1 MNSSEQVRRIYTILD
16 AHYPGELGFLRYRS
30 PFELLIAV
38 ILSAQTTDR
47 QVNAVTPELFRQFPT
62 PAMLAAAEADEVA
75 DIIRSTGYFR
85 VKSRN
90 SIQAA
95 RVIHEE
101 FADAVP
107 DEMELLLK
115 IPGVGRKSANVIL
128 GAVFDKPAIIVDT
141 HFARVVRRLGLT
153 RAGSPAVIER
163 EVSELVAPGRQYRF
177 SMLINNHGR
186 VSCQARSP
194 DRRSCPL
201 RQLCPR
207 VGIS

>member
-1 MNSSEQVRRIYTILD
+1 MNSSDQVLRIYTILD

-62 PAMLAAAEADEVA
+62 PAMLAAAEVDEVA

-85 VKSRN
+85 MKSRN

-101 FADAVP
+101 FADTVP

-128 GAVFDKPAIIVDT
+128 GAVFNKPAIIVDT
-141 HFARVVRRLGLT
+141 HFSRVVRRLGLT
-153 RAGSPAVIER
+153 SANTPAAIER
-163 EVSELVAPGRQYRF
+163 ELSGLVDRGRQYRF

-186 VSCQARSP
+186 VCCQARSP
-194 DRRSCPL
+194 NCNHCL
-201 RQLCPR
+201 LGELCPR
-207 VGIS
+207 IGIS